1 MYMTDL
7 IGYAAA
13 CFTTFAL
20 VPQIMRIW
28 RLKEARDV
36 SMFMPVMIGIGSTL
50 WTIYGFLIASIPVV
64 AANSVSLVM
73 ALLTISFTMKY
84 R

>member
-1 MYMTDL
+1 MYMADL
-7 IGYAAA
+7 IGYCAA

-36 SMFMPVMIGIGSTL
+36 SMFMPVMIGVGSAL

-64 AANSVSLVM
+64 AANSIALIV